1 MINNNLYLKNFFYT
15 RINSFSPLH
24 YHKLQSNDLAQ
35 INFTIFSSNLFY
47 KEVNEPL
54 LFSDTDKNS
63 NHLTDSGHRL
73 NR

>member
-15 RINSFSPLH
+15 RINYFSLLH
-24 YHKLQSNDLAQ
+24 HNELSSNDLAQ

-54 LFSDTDKNS
+54 LFSDTDKN
-63 NHLTDSGHRL
+63 
-73 NR
+73 